1 MRKIVFLM
9 ILSLSGLLVNAQKE
23 NGIVYSEH
31 EAIAKTKAML
41 AAFVQGD
48 KNAYCSFFADTVYVE
63 TNGQYQLRLNK
74 DMGMYIDWWKAFDNL
89 SIMDDK
95 PAYPDA
101 IDYKEGGVWVQDWLR
116 WKGTNKETGVNLNLK
131 THSLYSFDK
140 NGKINSIHHYFNN
153 DVFDEIY
160 KSTTTVENGVVYRYH
175 PYITIVRKVA
185 NAYCA
190 EKPDKMFEYYAKD
203 AIFSNLILT
212 DNKTLGIEEQ
222 KKGLNNIFEYQN
234 DIRLTETGHPV
245 CVLYDKETFVVYS
258 WWLLSFTTNTG
269 VKKSG
274 IPIMMTDIFNKEGK
288 IQSEALYYSSN
299 HF

>member
-1 MRKIVFLM
+1 
-9 ILSLSGLLVNAQKE
+9 
-23 NGIVYSEH
+23 
-31 EAIAKTKAML
+31 
-41 AAFVQGD
+41 
-48 KNAYCSFFADTVYVE
+48 
-63 TNGQYQLRLNK
+63 
-74 DMGMYIDWWKAFDNL
+74 
-89 SIMDDK
+89 
-95 PAYPDA
+95 
-101 IDYKEGGVWVQDWLR
+101 
-116 WKGTNKETGVNLNLK
+116 
-131 THSLYSFDK
+131 
-140 NGKINSIHHYFNN
+140 
-153 DVFDEIY
+153 
-160 KSTTTVENGVVYRYH
+160 
-175 PYITIVRKVA
+175 
-185 NAYCA
+185 
-190 EKPDKMFEYYAKD
+190 MFEYYAKD